1 MPMDT
6 HQDPRTA
13 VVTGATSGVGRA
25 LAERLAAAGLTVGL
39 VARDPK
45 RGQRARDE
53 IAAATGND
61 RVGILI
67 GDLSDL
73 ASVRDLARAA
83 ADGHPTIDILVN
95 CAAVYTAKRTVTS
108 DGFETMFATNVLGPF
123 LLTNLLLP
131 QLHAAESARVLV
143 LAAPSGTKLDF
154 QDLQHE
160 HTFRSLSAFGASKAA
175 DLLFTFELA
184 RRLDGTGV
192 TANAVHPGLVHSN
205 LMNAAFA
212 PLRWAIR
219 PFESTPEKAA
229 TAIVPLVLD
238 PAFADQTG
246 KFFHKAKA
254 IDPPA
259 STRDMDTARR
269 LWETCAELTGLT
281 RSAPGP

>member
-6 HQDPRTA
+6 NQDPRTA
-13 VVTGATSGVGRA
+13 VVTGATSGVGRT

-39 VARDPK
+39 VARDSK

-53 IAAATGND
+53 IVAATGND
-61 RVGILI
+61 RVGVLI

-83 ADGHPTIDILVN
+83 ADAHPTIDILVN
-95 CAAVYTAKRTVTS
+95 CAGVYTAKRSVTG

-123 LLTNLLLP
+123 LLTNLVVP
-131 QLHAAESARVLV
+131 QLKAAESARI
-143 LAAPSGTKLDF
+143 LDF
-154 QDLQHE
+154 EDLQHE
-160 HTFRSLSAFGASKAA
+160 HKFRSLSAFGASKAA
-175 DLLFTFELA
+175 DLLFTFDLA

-205 LMNAAFA
+205 LMNGAFA

-219 PFESTPEKAA
+219 PFESTPDKAA

-238 PAFADQTG
+238 PIFANQTG

-259 STRDMDTARR
+259 STRDPDTQRR
-269 LWETCAELTGLT
+269 LWDACAAMTGV
-281 RSAPGP
+281 

>member
-13 VVTGATSGVGRA
+13 IVTGATSGVGRA

-39 VARDPK
+39 VARDRA
-45 RGQRARDE
+45 RGQAARDE
-53 IAAATGND
+53 ITAATGND
-61 RVGILI
+61 RVGVLI

-83 ADGHPTIDILVN
+83 ADANPTIDILVN
-95 CAAVYTAKRTVTS
+95 CAGVYTAKRSVTR

-131 QLHAAESARVLV
+131 QLQAAESARVLV
-143 LAAPSGTKLDF
+143 LAAPSGTRLDF
-154 QDLQHE
+154 DDLQGE
-160 HTFRSLSAFGASKAA
+160 RRFRSLSAFGASKAA

-192 TANAVHPGLVHSN
+192 TANAIHPGLVRSN
-205 LMNAAFA
+205 LMNEARA
-212 PLRWAIR
+212 PIRWALR
-219 PFESTPEKAA
+219 PISSTPQKAA
-229 TAIVPLVLD
+229 DAIVPVALD
-238 PAFADQTG
+238 SAFAGVTG
-246 KFFHKAKA
+246 RFIHKAKA

-259 STRDMDTARR
+259 STRDTETARR